1 MFSATGFGY
10 NSGTGAFTLT
20 GTNVLDL
27 IKTVDSGASSLEMQ
41 IN

>member
-10 NSGTGAFTLT
+10 NSGTGAFTVT

-27 IKTVDSGASSLEMQ
+27 IKTVDGGSRS
-41 IN
+41 